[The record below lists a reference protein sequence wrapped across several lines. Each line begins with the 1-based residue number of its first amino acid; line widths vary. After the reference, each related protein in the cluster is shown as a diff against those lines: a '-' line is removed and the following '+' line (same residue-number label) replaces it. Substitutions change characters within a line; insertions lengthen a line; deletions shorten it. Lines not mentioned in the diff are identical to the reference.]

1 LDQYDPKKLTQC
13 LNELAKVLQICK
25 TTQKLTE
32 ETVSVIRNYLFYDAV
47 AVHLFNLEQKLQLRA
62 NYGINIQKEIE
73 KTKAQDYDIIIKNL
87 SEQKLLRLKRQ
98 KRKIMI
104 LSSKIF
110 QNRNYLF
117 IKIGSKDQSIINYYL
132 NLKDSNQ

>member
-1 LDQYDPKKLTQC
+1 MDQYDPKKLTQC